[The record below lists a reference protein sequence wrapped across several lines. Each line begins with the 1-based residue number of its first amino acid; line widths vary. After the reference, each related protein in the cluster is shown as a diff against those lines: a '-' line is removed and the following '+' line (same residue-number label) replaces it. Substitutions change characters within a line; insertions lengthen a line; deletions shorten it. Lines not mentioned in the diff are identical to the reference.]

1 MGFSFTLSELIPF
14 VFVVYG
20 IWEQIDWKGPS
31 TDTNLLDASSSD
43 HRKSG
48 PDFDRDYDNDEIERA
63 LTMETPHMW
72 LN

>member
-31 TDTNLLDASSSD
+31 ADTNQLNASS
-43 HRKSG
+43 RAYEQSG
-48 PDFDRDYDNDEIERA
+48 PDFDSDDDNDEIERA
-63 LTMETPHMW
+63 LTMIAPHMW
-72 LN
+72 HN

>member
-20 IWEQIDWKGPS
+20 IWQQIDWKGPLAD
-31 TDTNLLDASSSD
+31 TD
-43 HRKSG
+43 R
-48 PDFDRDYDNDEIERA
+48 
-63 LTMETPHMW
+63 